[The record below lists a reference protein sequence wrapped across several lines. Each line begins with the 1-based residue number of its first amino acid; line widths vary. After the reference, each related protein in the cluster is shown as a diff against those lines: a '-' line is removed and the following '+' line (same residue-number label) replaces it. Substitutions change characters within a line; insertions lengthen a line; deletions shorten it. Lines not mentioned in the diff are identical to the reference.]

1 MNFNVHRRN
10 RSLVGQQS
18 QREREHREGK
28 STKKVAPSH
37 VAEIILSE
45 AKDIYHSQGDL

>member
-18 QREREHREGK
+18 QRERREGK
-28 STKKVAPSH
+28 SNKKVAPSLI
-37 VAEIILSE
+37 AENLLSE